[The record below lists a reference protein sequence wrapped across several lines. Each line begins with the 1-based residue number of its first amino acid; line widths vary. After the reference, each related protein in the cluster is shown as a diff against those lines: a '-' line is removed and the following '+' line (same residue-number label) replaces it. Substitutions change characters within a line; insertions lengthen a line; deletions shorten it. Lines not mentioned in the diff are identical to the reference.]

1 MKSKYTQAQL
11 AALAQLYRE
20 ENAKYQQF
28 NSEAED
34 LLREGDYV
42 QRERVLKDAGNRWW
56 VMQGIQAAAEAIGIP
71 EDALRKAAR
80 EGA

>member
-1 MKSKYTQAQL
+1 MKIEYTQDQL
-11 AALAQLYRE
+11 TALARLYRE

-28 NSEAED
+28 NAEAED

-42 QRERVLKDAGNRWW
+42 QRERVLKDAGNRWC

-71 EDALRKAAR
+71 DEVLRKAAK

>member
-1 MKSKYTQAQL
+1 MKIEYTQAQL

-56 VMQGIQAAAEAIGIP
+56 VMQGIQAAAEAIGVP
-71 EDALRKAAR
+71 EEVLRKAER